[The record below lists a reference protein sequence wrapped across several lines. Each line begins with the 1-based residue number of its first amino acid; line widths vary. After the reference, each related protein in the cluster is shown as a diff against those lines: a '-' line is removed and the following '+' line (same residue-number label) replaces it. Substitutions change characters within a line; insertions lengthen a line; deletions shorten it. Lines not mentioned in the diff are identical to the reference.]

1 MREQLVQAIRER
13 TGLGEAMAEQV
24 VTVVI
29 DQLRMQLPPQIAP
42 MLATL
47 LGGNAESGAPAAAEG
62 DTPAIPDVGGM
73 LGGLFGPR
81 GT

>member
-13 TGLGEAMAEQV
+13 TGLDEAMAEQV

-29 DQLRMQLPPQIAP
+29 DQLKTQLPPQIAS
-42 MLATL
+42 MLAMA
-47 LGGNAESGAPAAAEG
+47 LGESAEGSAPAGGAGGAPAV
-62 DTPAIPDVGGM
+62 PDVGGM

-81 GT
+81 GS

>member
-13 TGLGEAMAEQV
+13 TGLDEAMAEQV

-29 DQLRMQLPPQIAP
+29 DQLKTQLPPQIAS
-42 MLATL
+42 MLAMA
-47 LGGNAESGAPAAAEG
+47 LGESTEGSAPAAGEGGAPAV
-62 DTPAIPDVGGM
+62 PDVGGM

-81 GT
+81 GS

>member
-13 TGLGEAMAEQV
+13 TGLDEAMAEQV

-29 DQLRMQLPPQIAP
+29 DQLKTQLPPQIAS
-42 MLATL
+42 MLAMA
-47 LGGNAESGAPAAAEG
+47 LGESAGGSAPAAGEG
-62 DTPAIPDVGGM
+62 GTPAVPDVGGM

-81 GT
+81 GS